1 MKSLSPPVC
10 KRSPARWGFYPW
22 VLGAGRGGHRLG
34 HPGPGATVGTLP
46 CGLRGPA
53 GAGKGPATGSGLSEG
68 EADDTDPKETR
79 VRFAHRLLFRPQGPD
94 LQPGENAAE
103 RDSSRESATLTRGRR
118 ACPRKSPCSSSH
130 QGDAFSSEHP
140 DQMSPA
146 GCWAGPRCRPEA
158 PRAPV
163 PP

>member
-1 MKSLSPPVC
+1 MGVLPLGSGCGQGRAPAGAPRAQSHCGNPPV
-10 KRSPARWGFYPW
+10 RAQ
-22 VLGAGRGGHRLG
+22 GAGRSWEGTCHRKR
-34 HPGPGATVGTLP
+34 AV
-46 CGLRGPA
+46 
-53 GAGKGPATGSGLSEG
+53 EG

-103 RDSSRESATLTRGRR
+103 RDSSQESATLTQGRR

-146 GCWAGPRCRPEA
+146 ECWAGPRCRPEA